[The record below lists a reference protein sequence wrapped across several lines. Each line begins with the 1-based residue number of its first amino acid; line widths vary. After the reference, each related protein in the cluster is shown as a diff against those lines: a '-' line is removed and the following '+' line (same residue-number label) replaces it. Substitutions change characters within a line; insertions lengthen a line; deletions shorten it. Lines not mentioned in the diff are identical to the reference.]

1 MRKAAIQIA
10 ACAGILIIFCL
21 VCRLTVFR
29 TYHAYI
35 PLPPSVEE
43 RIQAGHEHQVK
54 VEEAGTIHLGPP
66 EFHPGYVRVQVHPDA
81 PGEVWIDVT
90 DENGEAVTINHLR
103 VGPFHTVYNLQNGG
117 FTGDTAVM
125 IAVTLFWFL
134 VTAIMIW
141 HYTQARGSAY
151 YAYSTIYY
159 AGFSLFSLITG
170 LAMLNVTVMHL
181 KNPVN
186 YSMLS
191 VYSTINGASMRFVL
205 LTMPLILIFALML
218 AVSNVELLRHERPC
232 RQNVLGFAVS
242 FLLLLGSLICVLLYV
257 QDSSGSEMEGRI
269 RNTLVNVYATV
280 FAYGECML
288 AGSVICGIR
297 AGRYRPA
304 MGKDFIIILGC
315 WFRKDGTLPP
325 LLRGRADQAITF
337 WKQQKE
343 TTGKEALLIPSGGQ
357 GRDECMPEAEAIRQY
372 LLSQGIPD
380 RLIHPECE
388 SRNTLENMKFSKQI
402 ADAVNPKGKVVFAT
416 TNYHVFRSGVWAAR
430 AGLRAEGM
438 GGKTRWWYWPNAFM
452 RECAGLLLR
461 RWKQELLL
469 MILLM
474 VFFGLLSMV
483 LF

>member
-1 MRKAAIQIA
+1 
-10 ACAGILIIFCL
+10 
-21 VCRLTVFR
+21 
-29 TYHAYI
+29 
-35 PLPPSVEE
+35 
-43 RIQAGHEHQVK
+43 
-54 VEEAGTIHLGPP
+54 
-66 EFHPGYVRVQVHPDA
+66 
-81 PGEVWIDVT
+81 
-90 DENGEAVTINHLR
+90 
-103 VGPFHTVYNLQNGG
+103 
-117 FTGDTAVM
+117 
-125 IAVTLFWFL
+125 
-134 VTAIMIW
+134 
-141 HYTQARGSAY
+141 
-151 YAYSTIYY
+151 
-159 AGFSLFSLITG
+159 
-170 LAMLNVTVMHL
+170 
-181 KNPVN
+181 
-186 YSMLS
+186 
-191 VYSTINGASMRFVL
+191 
-205 LTMPLILIFALML
+205 
-218 AVSNVELLRHERPC
+218 
-232 RQNVLGFAVS
+232 
-242 FLLLLGSLICVLLYV
+242 
-257 QDSSGSEMEGRI
+257 
-269 RNTLVNVYATV
+269 
-280 FAYGECML
+280 ML